1 MEEGT
6 QMIKLIKNDITLIE
20 ASDLADL
27 TAIILLEYFNPV
39 TSITVTASAAVINGE
54 VLDIG

>member
-1 MEEGT
+1 M
-6 QMIKLIKNDITLIE
+6 KLIKNDITLIE

-27 TAIILLEYFNPV
+27 TAIILLEYFSPV
-39 TSITVTASAAVINGE
+39 QSITVTASAAVINGE